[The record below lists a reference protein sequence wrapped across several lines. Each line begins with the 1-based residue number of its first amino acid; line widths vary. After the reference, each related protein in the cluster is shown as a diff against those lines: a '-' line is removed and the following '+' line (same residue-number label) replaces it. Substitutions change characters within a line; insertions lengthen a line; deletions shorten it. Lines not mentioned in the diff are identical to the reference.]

1 MAEAETGTTGE
12 LQAKPDSGWTRL
24 RRGLTKFLI
33 AAAIAYSMA
42 AGYMYLN
49 QRSFVF
55 VPSGDLVT
63 PEDKGLQ
70 NVSVETVEMADGTK
84 TTVWTAEPAE
94 EGLPT
99 VIYFHGNSSNLSG
112 RWQRF
117 KMILDSGYG
126 LYAPTYRGYAGSE
139 GSPSETAIIS
149 DALEHFDRAAAT
161 GTPIIIHGE
170 SLGTGVATAVA
181 AERPDAGLLVLEAP
195 YTALVDMAFESYPW
209 LPVGLLMKDP
219 MKTRERIGKVKAP
232 VLIIHGTEDAIIP
245 VEHGER
251 LIEFASDP
259 RELLIVEGAGHGD
272 LWKRGLWDTV
282 REKWSSSQP

>member
-1 MAEAETGTTGE
+1 MAEAETGSTGE
-12 LQAKPDSGWTRL
+12 LQAKPASGL
-24 RRGLTKFLI
+24 RRAWRGLTKFLV

-55 VPSGDLVT
+55 VPSGELVL

-70 NVSVETVEMADGTK
+70 NVSVETVEMADGTR

-99 VIYFHGNSSNLSG
+99 VVYFHGNSSNLSG

-149 DALEHFDRAAAT
+149 DALEHFDRAAAG
-161 GTPIIIHGE
+161 GTPIILHGE

-181 AERPDAGLLVLEAP
+181 AERPDAELLVLEAP

-219 MKTRERIGKVKAP
+219 MKTRERIGKVETP
-232 VLIIHGTEDAIIP
+232 VLIIHGTEDVIIP

-251 LIEFASDP
+251 LFEYATEP
-259 RELLIVEGAGHGD
+259 KELAIVEGAGHGD

-282 REKWSSSQP
+282 REKWTGSRP

>member
-1 MAEAETGTTGE
+1 MAEAETGGTGE
-12 LQAKPDSGWTRL
+12 IREKPAGVWTKF
-24 RRGLTKFLI
+24 RRGLLKLLV

-49 QRSFVF
+49 QRGFVF
-55 VPSGDLVT
+55 VPSGELVT
-63 PEDKGLQ
+63 PEDKGLE
-70 NVSVETVEMADGTK
+70 NVSVELVEMADGTK
-84 TTVWTAEPAE
+84 TTVWTAESAR

-139 GSPSETAIIS
+139 GSPSEAAIIS
-149 DALEHFDRAAAT
+149 DALEHFDRAAAG
-161 GTPIIIHGE
+161 GTPVIVHGE

-219 MKTRERIGKVKAP
+219 MKTRDRIGKVETP

-251 LIEFASDP
+251 LFEFASDP
-259 RELLIVEGAGHGD
+259 KELLIVDGAGHGD

-282 REKWSSSQP
+282 REKWTGIQP